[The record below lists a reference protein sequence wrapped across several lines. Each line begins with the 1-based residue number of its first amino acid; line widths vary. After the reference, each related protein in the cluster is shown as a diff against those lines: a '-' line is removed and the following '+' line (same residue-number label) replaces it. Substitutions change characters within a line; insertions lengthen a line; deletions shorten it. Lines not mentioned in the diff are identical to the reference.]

1 MYLICLQEPV
11 QKEVFHPEDPPSAP
25 EILILEH
32 NSQASHSSQGA
43 HPVPVKL
50 PDKLPDNIG
59 TFPAPI
65 SSTEIKRLNNR
76 PAMSF
81 LTDTTKLEFINQTN
95 LGSICGK
102 TTPIKLMEGK
112 NCEIDKMRSVLPT
125 NNRIFETRRNCVP
138 AIQRGSIEDRMAAVE
153 ATIAGNKR
161 VTISNLDYAFKSSKV
176 DRMTASSVLQTN
188 KNTGYEKDYLKDLQ
202 KINQTFVTSS
212 SRNQSTFVSQNSLK
226 PVSNRNKEDIL
237 NKIYGCEGKGSRT
250 SRASSGKGEN
260 IHQKSGL

>member
-32 NSQASHSSQGA
+32 NSQASHSSR
-43 HPVPVKL
+43 PVPDKP

-76 PAMSF
+76 PAISF
-81 LTDTTKLEFINQTN
+81 FTDTTKLEFINQTN

-102 TTPIKLMEGK
+102 TNPRTMMDGK
-112 NCEIDKMRSVLPT
+112 NCEIDKMRSILPI
-125 NNRIFETRRNCVP
+125 NDRIFETRRNCVP
-138 AIQRGSIEDRMAAVE
+138 AIKRDSIEERMAAVE
-153 ATIAGNKR
+153 ATLVGNKR
-161 VTISNLDYAFKSSKV
+161 VSNLGYVFKSSEV
-176 DRMTASSVLQTN
+176 TRMTASSVLQTN

-212 SRNQSTFVSQNSLK
+212 SRNQSTFVSQKSLTLG
-226 PVSNRNKEDIL
+226 SNRNKEDIL
-237 NKIYGCEGKGSRT
+237 NKIYGREGKGNRISG
-250 SRASSGKGEN
+250 ANGGKGEN

>member
-1 MYLICLQEPV
+1 MYLICLQEPI

-50 PDKLPDNIG
+50 PDKSPDNIG

-81 LTDTTKLEFINQTN
+81 LTDTTKLESINQTN

-102 TTPIKLMEGK
+102 TTPIKLMDGK
-112 NCEIDKMRSVLPT
+112 NCEIDKMRSVLPI
-125 NNRIFETRRNCVP
+125 NDRIFETRRNCAP
-138 AIQRGSIEDRMAAVE
+138 AIKRDSIEDRMEAVE
-153 ATIAGNKR
+153 ATLVGNKR
-161 VTISNLDYAFKSSKV
+161 VLNLDYAFKTSKV
-176 DRMTASSVLQTN
+176 ARITASSVLQTN

-212 SRNQSTFVSQNSLK
+212 SRNQSTFVSQKSLK
-226 PVSNRNKEDIL
+226 PESNRNKEDIL

-250 SRASSGKGEN
+250 SGANGGKGEN